1 MVSTV
6 TAYTDLRNRAV
17 AGMGF
22 DGVVRVSVSGF
33 YGSGILL
40 YDGAAVLTAAH
51 LFSHGSTS
59 ANVMFETTTGTQT
72 VTSGQVSVMP
82 DYEAVNNNHDLAL
95 VWLSGSA
102 PLTAERYELY
112 RANNEIGQTL
122 TLVGYGVPGTGATG
136 DLESYSGAPLR
147 QWANNRFDVDAAD
160 LKQILGASM
169 GWYPAA
175 DSQLVADFDNGT
187 TTRDALG
194 RLMNVSDTGLGQHE
208 GLITSGDSGGPAF
221 LDGKVAG
228 VASYSASLST
238 ARAHPDI
245 DDQVNSSYGEISAW
259 QRVSYY
265 QQWIDQ
271 SLRAQYP
278 NAPTA
283 ASQVQKQVL
292 EDDSGT
298 SLAYFLLQFNGVRA
312 NPLDWISVRYA
323 TRNGTALAGQDYL
336 AISGTVVMYP
346 GESQVAIPVE
356 IMSDRYAEPDEF
368 FYLDV
373 TDPVGAEFAVGV
385 VRLTAVRTI
394 IDDDTGWPF

>member
-356 IMSDRYAEPDEF
+356 IMGDRYAEPDEF

-394 IDDDTGWPF
+394 INDDTGWPF

>member
-356 IMSDRYAEPDEF
+356 IMGDRYAEPDEF